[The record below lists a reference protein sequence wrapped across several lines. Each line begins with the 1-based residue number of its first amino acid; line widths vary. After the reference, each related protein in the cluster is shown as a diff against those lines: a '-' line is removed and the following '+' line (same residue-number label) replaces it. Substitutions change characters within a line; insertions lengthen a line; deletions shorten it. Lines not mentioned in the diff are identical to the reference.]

1 MSTPASDKPLTRSR
15 RAARE
20 AAFQALYAIF
30 IGHQPEDEVLEDL
43 RANTR
48 FHPDV
53 WPYIETLVEQVHRR
67 ADELDQRFAPYLAKG
82 WPLEQIA
89 FVDRLI
95 LRMAVEELWSHI
107 DIPPKVTIV
116 EYVQLAN
123 KYGSKDSR
131 RFVHGV
137 LGSVV
142 PHSPKANWIAPE
154 VEPQDEDV
162 QDATEQET
170 DSDEGPTPAPTAPWV
185 LRQPSEASEGA

>member
-1 MSTPASDKPLTRSR
+1 MSTPASDQPLTRSR

-30 IGHQPEDEVLEDL
+30 VGHQREHEVLADL

-53 WPYIETLVEQVHRR
+53 WPYIEALVEQVRRR
-67 ADELDQRFAPYLAKG
+67 AHELDDRFAPYLAKG

-107 DIPPKVTIV
+107 DMPPKVTIV

-142 PHSPKANWIAPE
+142 PHSPKANWVAPE
-154 VEPQDEDV
+154 EEPEDEDV
-162 QDATEQET
+162 LDVTTSEAEN
-170 DSDEGPTPAPTAPWV
+170 DGGPAPAPTAPWV
-185 LRQPSEASEGA
+185 LRQPADDTD